1 MTVTPPTHPFPP
13 MTGRRTYVVACL
25 AGHGIGPEITAAAS
39 RALAGLAREHGF
51 AVEELHPPFD
61 TEALTRSGHPLPR
74 RPARRR
80 RARTPCSSPA
90 TPPRRSRASGRRST
104 SARA

>member
-1 MTVTPPTHPFPP
+1 V
-13 MTGRRTYVVACL
+13 TGRRTYVVACL

-61 TEALTRSGHPLPR
+61 TEALTRSGHHLPAATEAAPERDAVPVGTAAR
-74 RPARRR
+74 RIRGRARRR
-80 RARTPCSSPA
+80 PGAR
-90 TPPRRSRASGRRST
+90 
-104 SARA
+104 